1 MATTSTDTTRR
12 AKRAAVVANGA
23 VTANATGSRSVD
35 RNLIGVCVVETKGMF
50 LLRISL
56 RPHHMQTLGK
66 GKIDIRGTLQTGLL
80 LAPGTGFKP
89 YKVGTQLLY
98 VGCSLTQFDS
108 RIPKGARALVWMRPT
123 IEGGHI
129 QLPAM
134 PESWIRIDP
143 EFQREV
149 YHAQPQIFETT
160 NRTRKLSPFPAD
172 PAVTVK
178 SETTRVEQPAPE
190 ANGNGH
196 APAPT
201 PAPAPSTQGATAPL
215 PKQQQVPDYQVPG
228 TLRDMEYALATK
240 IGEVRAIMQAM
251 QDKTGL
257 QFTLDRNLRV
267 AVILREKPDK

>member
-1 MATTSTDTTRR
+1 
-12 AKRAAVVANGA
+12 
-23 VTANATGSRSVD
+23 
-35 RNLIGVCVVETKGMF
+35 MF

-56 RPHHMQTLGK
+56 RPHHMKTLGT
-66 GKIDIRGTLQTGLL
+66 GKIDIRGTLQDGLL
-80 LAPGTGFKP
+80 LAPGTGVKP

-98 VGCSLTQFDS
+98 VACSLPQFDG
-108 RIPKGARALVWMRPT
+108 RVPRGARSLIWLRPS
-123 IEGGHI
+123 IKDGHI

-149 YHAQPQIFETT
+149 YHHERKRQPQIFETGT
-160 NRTRKLSPFPAD
+160 SVKKLSPFPAD

-178 SETTRVEQPAPE
+178 SETTRVDSPAPE

-196 APAPT
+196 A
-201 PAPAPSTQGATAPL
+201 APAPVASTQGLTAPL

-228 TLRDMEYALATK
+228 TLRDMEHALATK